1 MSGPPGPPGVPG
13 PPGGGSLESVDD
25 LASRV
30 IAYIQSGGIA
40 SEVPGPPGPPGAPG
54 GGSTSLNDIISLLQR
69 EEVRRYVIGPPGPAG
84 PPGIPGIPWRG
95 GYGFNTHEVAGRVL
109 NLMNEQGMVGML
121 GPPGPPGPPGLPGS
135 YSDIFYLLQ
144 NTEYR
149 GVLGAQGPP
158 GPPGVPG
165 PAGPS
170 GQAPYSSSGYRL
182 EEVKDYIQSDGIR
195 GGMFG
200 LPGPPGP
207 PGSQGHKGEQG
218 SSRYGHAFDHR
229 TSEGRR
235 LAETETD
242 YSNIAV
248 RVTDYIK
255 YHGLLRDVVEN
266 RSQLEKSQVV
276 QGPPG
281 PPGPPGAPGFSR
293 VFGSHSNATDL
304 VEYIRAHGN
313 TVGPPGRPGQ
323 KGDIQVTKARE
334 ENTHS

>member
-1 MSGPPGPPGVPG
+1 MFGPPGPPG
-13 PPGGGSLESVDD
+13 S
-25 LASRV
+25 
-30 IAYIQSGGIA
+30 
-40 SEVPGPPGPPGAPG
+40 
-54 GGSTSLNDIISLLQR
+54 
-69 EEVRRYVIGPPGPAG
+69 
-84 PPGIPGIPWRG
+84 
-95 GYGFNTHEVAGRVL
+95 
-109 NLMNEQGMVGML
+109 
-121 GPPGPPGPPGLPGS
+121 
-135 YSDIFYLLQ
+135 
-144 NTEYR
+144 
-149 GVLGAQGPP
+149 
-158 GPPGVPG
+158 
-165 PAGPS
+165 
-170 GQAPYSSSGYRL
+170 
-182 EEVKDYIQSDGIR
+182 
-195 GGMFG
+195 
-200 LPGPPGP
+200 

-218 SSRYGHAFDHR
+218 SSVYGHAFDHR
-229 TSEGRR
+229 TSVGRR

-323 KGDIQVTKARE
+323 KGDIGHTGHKGERGLDGIPGRTVLPGLEWKRE
-334 ENTHS
+334 GGGRRTHTRDAQKEEECWCLR